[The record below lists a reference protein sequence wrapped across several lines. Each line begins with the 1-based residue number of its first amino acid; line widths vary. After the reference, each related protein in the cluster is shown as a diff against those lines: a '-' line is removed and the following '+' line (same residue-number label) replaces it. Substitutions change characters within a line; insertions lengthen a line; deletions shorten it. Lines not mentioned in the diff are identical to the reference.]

1 MKNGQSRDQKL
12 NRCAAI
18 FVFYITLAFS
28 IFVSLQEYKGG
39 ATKALENLQNVKEK
53 KLTEDL
59 NSDHRMKEV
68 HDFIRDSVDGLDL
81 ELTGWHRKCYQ
92 SFTKN
97 LDCLK
102 FSIII
107 VYQGFKVDLKGSQLL
122 QHSHYPKTSLFFAV
136 RIGLK
141 SKKMEQKRKSWQIN
155 ILVHGYTNA
164 QVGKKYSC
172 HG

>member
-1 MKNGQSRDQKL
+1 MSGRRIRKRKSEDKDEEWTVKRPKTKQMRRHICILHNTRL
-12 NRCAAI
+12 VN
-18 FVFYITLAFS
+18 VE

-68 HDFIRDSVDGLDL
+68 HDFIHDSVDGLDL

-92 SFTKN
+92 SLTEN

-102 FSIII
+102 F
-107 VYQGFKVDLKGSQLL
+107 Q
-122 QHSHYPKTSLFFAV
+122 
-136 RIGLK
+136 
-141 SKKMEQKRKSWQIN
+141 
-155 ILVHGYTNA
+155 
-164 QVGKKYSC
+164 
-172 HG
+172 

>member
-18 FVFYITLAFS
+18 FVFYITVAFS

-59 NSDHRMKEV
+59 NSDYRMKEV
-68 HDFIRDSVDGLDL
+68 RDFIHDLVDGLDL

-92 SFTKN
+92 SLTKN

-107 VYQGFKVDLKGSQLL
+107 VYQGFKVDLKG
-122 QHSHYPKTSLFFAV
+122 K
-136 RIGLK
+136 
-141 SKKMEQKRKSWQIN
+141 
-155 ILVHGYTNA
+155 
-164 QVGKKYSC
+164 
-172 HG
+172 